1 MTQDTRRRNAA
12 GAVLRKSYI
21 QGCAFSAKRFFH
33 TIYKG
38 KAMTQEAHVTER
50 ATTTSSPLHRPRAHV
65 IKSDAEAIDI
75 ANQLAAQFAPGAA
88 QRDAERRLPRAELD
102 LFSQSGLWGIT
113 VPKEYGG
120 AFVSN
125 ATLAEV
131 VKIISEAD
139 PCIGQIPQNHL
150 YMVEGIRLD
159 GTPFQKEF
167 FFDLVLQGVRF
178 GNAFSEIG
186 TKNVNDVQTR
196 LVPTEGGYV
205 LTGKKF
211 YSSGALLADWVP
223 VVAKDENDETVVAFV
238 EKGSKGLTI
247 IDDWSSFGQ
256 RTTASG
262 TTILENI
269 FIPKEYVLPHH
280 LAFDR
285 PTAMGPVAQIIQAAV
300 DTGIAHA
307 ALKDTL
313 HFVRNQTRPWIDAG
327 IEHGYDDPLTIHDI
341 GDLQIRVHATDALLR
356 RAGEFIDAAQREPN
370 ENTVAQASIA
380 VAEAK
385 VLSTET
391 ALLVSSKLFE
401 LAGTR
406 STLGQYN
413 LDRHWRN
420 ARTHTLHDP
429 VRWKYHAVGNYVL
442 NGVNPPRHPWI

>member
-1 MTQDTRRRNAA
+1 MTLQAA
-12 GAVLRKSYI
+12 AIKPNHLALVPRP
-21 QGCAFSAKRFFH
+21 
-33 TIYKG
+33 
-38 KAMTQEAHVTER
+38 EAHI
-50 ATTTSSPLHRPRAHV
+50 
-65 IKSDAEAIDI
+65 IKSDEEAIEVAKVVATEI
-75 ANQLAAQFAPGAA
+75 AKEAAI
-88 QRDAERRLPRAELD
+88 RDRERRLPTKELD
-102 LFSQSGLWGIT
+102 LFSNSGLWGIT

-125 ATLAEV
+125 KTLAAV
-131 VKIISEAD
+131 ISIISEAD
-139 PCIGQIPQNHL
+139 PSIGQIPQNHL

-159 GTPFQKEF
+159 GTEFQKKF
-167 FFDLVLQGVRF
+167 FFDLVLKGVRF

-186 TKNVNDVQTR
+186 TKSVNDVQTR
-196 LVPTEGGYV
+196 LKPTEGGY
-205 LTGKKF
+205 LLSGKKF

-223 VVAKDENDETVVAFV
+223 VVAKNENDDTIVAFV
-238 EKGSKGLTI
+238 QKGTKGLTI

-262 TTILENI
+262 TTILEEI
-269 FIPKEYVLPHH
+269 FIPAEYVLPHH

-300 DTGIAHA
+300 DTGIARA
-307 ALKDTL
+307 AFKDTL
-313 HFVRNQTRPWIDAG
+313 YFVRNHTRPWIDTEL
-327 IEHGYDDPLTIHDI
+327 EHGYEDPHSIKDI
-341 GDLQIRVHATDALLR
+341 GDLQIRIHATEALLS
-356 RAGEFIDAAQREPN
+356 RAGEFIDRAQLNAN
-370 ENTVAQASIA
+370 EETVAAASIA

-391 ALLVSSKLFE
+391 ALFAGSKLFE

-406 STLGQYN
+406 STLGEFN

-429 VRWKYHAVGNYVL
+429 VRWKYYAVGNYAL